1 MASVSRFRNSGGG
14 PSPSRQARGRGG
26 AAGGR
31 GKQTLDE
38 ESMEEIKEAFSL
50 FDTEGKGAI
59 DIRELKA
66 AFRALGFQVKK
77 QEIRGMLTD
86 VDKEGAASVSF
97 NDFVEMVTPKVLARD
112 PKDEIMKIF
121 ALFDEDGTGGISFRN
136 LKRVATE
143 LGENLTDDELQEMID
158 EADRDQDGVV
168 NADEFYRVMRK
179 REDPLD
185 DLDSDDEY

>member
-1 MASVSRFRNSGGG
+1 
-14 PSPSRQARGRGG
+14 
-26 AAGGR
+26 
-31 GKQTLDE
+31 
-38 ESMEEIKEAFSL
+38 
-50 FDTEGKGAI
+50 
-59 DIRELKA
+59 
-66 AFRALGFQVKK
+66 
-77 QEIRGMLTD
+77 MLTD

-143 LGENLTDDELQEMID
+143 LGENLTDDELQEMIE

-168 NADEFYRVMRK
+168 NAEEFYRVMRK

>member
-1 MASVSRFRNSGGG
+1 MATA
-14 PSPSRQARGRGG
+14 PRQRRGRGRGG

-143 LGENLTDDELQEMID
+143 LGENLTDDELQASFGKWTFSSEMID